1 MFDALKFSQK
11 TLPFVIKNFV
21 GEEVQVATLGVSL
34 NLLVPPIP
42 VVFDKPQGIA
52 ALNFGLIL
60 LTAGV
65 LVLTTV
71 PSWGNWI
78 ADYPQQLA
86 SMQAPP
92 EAAPV
97 MQGMRGVF
105 GPLLEQV
112 GGYIRIVGYFV
123 GSLLTIVSLGP
134 IGIMIIR
141 GERK

>member
-1 MFDALKFSQK
+1 MR
-11 TLPFVIKNFV
+11 V
-21 GEEVQVATLGVSL
+21 G
-34 NLLVPPIP
+34 
-42 VVFDKPQGIA
+42 KPQGIA
-52 ALNFGLIL
+52 ALIFGLIL

-134 IGIMIIR
+134 IGIGIMIIR

>member
-1 MFDALKFSQK
+1 MR
-11 TLPFVIKNFV
+11 V
-21 GEEVQVATLGVSL
+21 G
-34 NLLVPPIP
+34 
-42 VVFDKPQGIA
+42 KPQGIA
-52 ALNFGLIL
+52 ALIFGLIL

-71 PSWGNWI
+71 PGWGNWI
-78 ADYPQQLA
+78 AEYPQQLA
-86 SMQAPP
+86 EMQAPP

-134 IGIMIIR
+134 IGIGIMIIR
-141 GERK
+141 GEGK